1 MCNHLFHDAALPDV
15 KASLHQWPQKLLTS
29 SLDPDSYSRNMEFLQ
44 GEPPSCT
51 SLTDF
56 LEILS
61 KAASSNFEL
70 ISRDLVLRASWTM
83 QRLVLV
89 DIHETCKKQNIKLF
103 MKHKTSEVPEG
114 RMQNS
119 KNIAISGIL
128 FSQFTISHCFT
139 VRKNCLEVT

>member
-70 ISRDLVLRASWTM
+70 ISRDLVLRASWTWTFPCED
-83 QRLVLV
+83 QQ
-89 DIHETCKKQNIKLF
+89 IFTKPAKKN
-103 MKHKTSEVPEG
+103 HKTFYETSEVPEG